1 MHKALCKVEIDRE
14 VTREMNPLYEFN
26 GMKELEQLEKLSV

>member
-1 MHKALCKVEIDRE
+1 MRKELCKVEIYRE
-14 VTREMNPLYEFN
+14 VIREMYALYEFN